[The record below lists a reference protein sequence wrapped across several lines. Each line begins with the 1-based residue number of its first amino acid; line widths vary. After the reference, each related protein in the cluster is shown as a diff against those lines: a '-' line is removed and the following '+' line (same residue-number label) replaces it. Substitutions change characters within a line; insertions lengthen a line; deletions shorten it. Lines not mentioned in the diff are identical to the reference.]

1 MDRSNRHRLSGF
13 RGKPMK
19 GLSSAH
25 LAAIAA
31 VILAFIV
38 AFDGYFTVQQY
49 QRTVVTRFGQLTYV
63 AEPGFH
69 FKLPFVDATRP
80 FRIDITDVAPEKAVN
95 TYTIDNQEV
104 DILFNVYYR
113 VPVDQVAFIYQNV
126 SDARERLYIMA
137 VDRLKVEMGKVN
149 VTSVA
154 EKRGQ
159 LRDAVKAVLQND
171 AKSLGIE
178 VTDFQLTN
186 LQYDEGFRNAVKNAA
201 VQKANIE
208 AVEYQRQQAE
218 KAAETARIQ
227 AIGQANA
234 ARETARGAA
243 DARVLQATAEAK
255 AIQLQGEA
263 QAAAIQAQAEALK
276 ANPELVNLRRAERW
290 DGKLPTAIYGSAPIP
305 FLQSQ

>member
-1 MDRSNRHRLSGF
+1 MDRSDRHRLSDF

-25 LAAIAA
+25 IAAIAA

-113 VPVDQVAFIYQNV
+113 FPADQVAFIYQNV

-159 LRDAVKAVLQND
+159 LRDAVKAVLQKD
-171 AKSLGIE
+171 ARSLGIE

-218 KAAETARIQ
+218 KSAETARIQ

-234 ARETARGAA
+234 AREIARGAA

-255 AIQLQGEA
+255 AIELQGEA
-263 QAAAIQAQAEALK
+263 QAAAIRAQAEALK

-290 DGKLPTAIYGSAPIP
+290 DGKLPTNIYGSAPIP

>member
-1 MDRSNRHRLSGF
+1 
-13 RGKPMK
+13 MK

-25 LAAIAA
+25 IAAIAA

-80 FRIDITDVAPEKAVN
+80 FRIDITDVAPDRAVN

>member
-1 MDRSNRHRLSGF
+1 MNA
-13 RGKPMK
+13 
-19 GLSSAH
+19 LSSARI
-25 LAAIAA
+25 AAIAA
-31 VILAFIV
+31 VLLAIII

-69 FKLPFVDATRP
+69 FKLPFVDAARP
-80 FRIDITDVAPEKAVN
+80 FRIDITDVSPDKPVN

-113 VPVDQVAFIYQNV
+113 VPADRVAFIYQNV

-227 AIGQANA
+227 AIG
-234 ARETARGAA
+234 
-243 DARVLQATAEAK
+243 
-255 AIQLQGEA
+255 
-263 QAAAIQAQAEALK
+263 
-276 ANPELVNLRRAERW
+276 
-290 DGKLPTAIYGSAPIP
+290 
-305 FLQSQ
+305 

>member
-1 MDRSNRHRLSGF
+1 MLSTAGF
-13 RGKPMK
+13 STLRGNLMNA
-19 GLSSAH
+19 LSPAR
-25 LAAIAA
+25 LAAIAIVMIA
-31 VILAFIV
+31 IIV

-63 AEPGFH
+63 ADPGFH
-69 FKLPFVDATRP
+69 FKIPFVDATRP
-80 FRIDITDVAPEKAVN
+80 FRIDITDVAPEKPVN
-95 TYTIDNQEV
+95 TYTVDNQEV

-113 VPVDQVAFIYQNV
+113 FPADQVAFIYQNV

-178 VTDFQLTN
+178 VTDYQLTN

-255 AIQLQGEA
+255 AIELQGEA
-263 QAAAIQAQAEALK
+263 QAAAIRAQAEALK
-276 ANPELVNLRRAERW
+276 ANPDLVNLRRAERW

-305 FLQSQ
+305 FLQAQ

>member
-1 MDRSNRHRLSGF
+1 MKPLSPA
-13 RGKPMK
+13 R
-19 GLSSAH
+19 
-25 LAAIAA
+25 IAA
-31 VILAFIV
+31 AAAVLLAIIV

-80 FRIDITDVAPEKAVN
+80 FRIDITDVAPDKAVN

>member
-1 MDRSNRHRLSGF
+1 
-13 RGKPMK
+13 MK

-80 FRIDITDVAPEKAVN
+80 FRIDITDVAPDRAVN

>member
-1 MDRSNRHRLSGF
+1 MKALSPARF
-13 RGKPMK
+13 
-19 GLSSAH
+19 
-25 LAAIAA
+25 AAAAA
-31 VILAFIV
+31 VVFALIV

-49 QRTVVTRFGQLTYV
+49 QRTVVTRFGQVTYV
-63 AEPGFH
+63 ADPGFH
-69 FKLPFVDATRP
+69 FKLPFVEATHP
-80 FRIDITDVAPEKAVN
+80 FRIDITDVAPEKPVN

-113 VPVDQVAFIYQNV
+113 VPADQVAFIYQNV
-126 SDARERLYIMA
+126 NDARERLYIMA

-218 KAAETARIQ
+218 KSAETARIQ

-234 ARETARGAA
+234 ARETAAGAA

-263 QAAAIQAQAEALK
+263 QAAAIHAQADALK
-276 ANPELVNLRRAERW
+276 ANPDLVNLRRAERW

-305 FLQSQ
+305 FLQTQ

>member
-1 MDRSNRHRLSGF
+1 
-13 RGKPMK
+13 MK

-25 LAAIAA
+25 IAAIAA

-80 FRIDITDVAPEKAVN
+80 FRIDITDVAPDRAVN

-255 AIQLQGEA
+255 AIELQGQA
-263 QAAAIQAQAEALK
+263 QAAAIQSQAEALK

-305 FLQSQ
+305 FLQTQ

>member
-1 MDRSNRHRLSGF
+1 MNA
-13 RGKPMK
+13 
-19 GLSSAH
+19 LSSAR
-25 LAAIAA
+25 IAA
-31 VILAFIV
+31 VAAVLLAIII

-113 VPVDQVAFIYQNV
+113 FPADQVAFIYQNV

-159 LRDAVKAVLQND
+159 LRDAVKAVLQHD
-171 AKSLGIE
+171 ARSLGIE

-218 KAAETARIQ
+218 KSAETARIQ

-234 ARETARGAA
+234 AREIARGAA